1 MASKRRLTPI
11 SELVSLAGKRAL
23 ITGSSAGIGRAI
35 AFRFAEAGADLEL
48 ADINS
53 PCPSSV
59 KKELQ
64 RFGHEVN
71 THRVDMASDE
81 ALSALWEKLAGKEP
95 DILVNNAGIYPFRNF
110 PDIDDAFLKRVTD
123 VNLHAVFHMCQEM
136 IRRRQKRGGVIIN
149 ISSIEAI
156 MPVTPGLIAYN
167 ISKTGVIGLSRGL
180 AKEYGRRG
188 FRINIILPGGINTPG
203 TRAVATKEISKF
215 KLSLLKTAY
224 EFRARL
230 PLGRNG
236 QPDEVARVALFLASD
251 MASYMQGALVTVDGG
266 FLSA

>member
-1 MASKRRLTPI
+1 MATKRRLTPI
-11 SELVSLAGKRAL
+11 SELVTLAGKRAL

-48 ADINS
+48 ADISS
-53 PCPSSV
+53 PCPSPV
-59 KKELQ
+59 KKELEGY
-64 RFGHEVN
+64 GHEVN
-71 THRVDMASDE
+71 TYRVDMASDE
-81 ALSALWEKLAGKEP
+81 ALSALWEKLAGREP
-95 DILVNNAGIYPFRNF
+95 DILVNNAGIYPFKNF
-110 PDIDDAFLKRVTD
+110 LDIDDAFLKRVTD
-123 VNLHAVFHMCQEM
+123 VNLHSVFHMCQQM

-156 MPVTPGLIAYN
+156 LPVTPGLIAYN

-188 FRINIILPGGINTPG
+188 FRINVLLPGGINTPG
-203 TRAVATKEISKF
+203 TRAVAKEIAKF
-215 KLSLLKTAY
+215 KLSLLKTGY
-224 EFRARL
+224 EFRTRL

-251 MASYMQGALVTVDGG
+251 LASYVHGALVPVDGG